1 MELGKNKASTMND
14 RKEPF
19 DVNVVLDSDWP
30 QDYLIERDRNWFS
43 IWNGFESGCIAPL
56 TFETL
61 PNPASAIEDGNFL
74 GYFKWEVKP
83 DRSIEF
89 SRDESVCKCGKPSV
103 FNGLT
108 DKYLGVCDECKF
120 HN

>member
-1 MELGKNKASTMND
+1 MSDHSG
-14 RKEPF
+14 P
-19 DVNVVLDSDWP
+19 VNVDVVMDSDWP
-30 QDYLIERDRNWFS
+30 QDYFLEHDENSFT
-43 IWNGFESGCIAPL
+43 IWNGFESGCIVPL
-56 TFETL
+56 TPETL

-83 DRSIEF
+83 NRSIEF

-108 DKYLGVCDECKF
+108 VKYLGVCDECKF
-120 HN
+120 HGQRESSNDY